1 MRSRMLLLPGGPVNP
16 AGQGWQSP
24 AERRKIQ
31 PLARN
36 LVVSLNNDANRS
48 YPLDDSAPPV
58 MPAGDGTTQ
67 LNPEQR
73 RAVEHHD
80 GPLLVVAGPG
90 SGKTRVMTQRI
101 AHMIACGIPPES
113 ILAITFTNKAA
124 DEMQHRTLSLIDS
137 AQREDPYWGRPEI
150 STFHSFCARLLRRE
164 IYHLEPYR
172 IDFNIYDMEDQKSI
186 LEEALERLSL
196 DRSAFAPRA
205 CSSLIS
211 HWKNNMVSAEQAH
224 DEALTYRNQQMASVF
239 GLYQQIM
246 AERNALDFD
255 DLLLLTVRVLREV
268 DMVRERRRALHRYV
282 MIDEFQDTNQP
293 QYLIARL
300 LGSEHRNLCITGDP
314 DQSIYSWRGASPE
327 NFDHFAEDFPE
338 HEVVQLNRNYRSTPE
353 ILSVASRLTGTAVG
367 MRELY
372 TENESG
378 PSVQVRQ
385 VGTERDEARMIVN
398 NVESWRVDGTP
409 YREMAILYRVN
420 SLSRAIEEELVRAGI
435 PYSVIG
441 GIAFYHRKEVKDV
454 LAYLRA
460 ANLPHD
466 DLALRRIINTP
477 ARGVGRVT
485 LERMQDLASS
495 EGLTLG
501 ALVRRPELW
510 DALPGRARNALADVA
525 RVLGAIASIADQPL
539 SEQIDRAIL
548 ESKYLDHLEKAEPE
562 NWQERQRNL
571 EELAAAAQ
579 ETEELL
585 IRARQRDPEG
595 TPAPLFFFLERIA
608 LVAEIDNWEENE
620 DRIVLMT
627 LHAAKGL
634 EFDRVMIPGFEYSML
649 PHMRKDEDTNED
661 EERRLLYVGLTR
673 ARKQAVLSHTM
684 LRRRYRD
691 REPRLPSPFLDEIQ
705 GPHLIVEEVKISQ
718 EWSPAPKPWR
728 QNQSDE
734 FGDVYQDSGDFDFYD
749 DSDDDEM
756 HPGVW
761 LEHDIY
767 GRGVIVKATGRGAK
781 KKITVHFDVHGSKDL
796 VAAYAPL
803 RIVGGPDGA

>member
-1 MRSRMLLLPGGPVNP
+1 ME
-16 AGQGWQSP
+16 QS
-24 AERRKIQ
+24 AE
-31 PLARN
+31 
-36 LVVSLNNDANRS
+36 
-48 YPLDDSAPPV
+48 
-58 MPAGDGTTQ
+58 

-80 GPLLVVAGPG
+80 GPLLCVAGPG
-90 SGKTRVMTQRI
+90 SGKTRVMTHRI
-101 AHMIACGIPPES
+101 AHMIACGIPAES

-124 DEMQHRTLSLIDS
+124 DEMLHRTLALIERQS
-137 AQREDPYWGRPEI
+137 AYGRPEI

-172 IDFNIYDMEDQKSI
+172 IDFSIYDMEDQKSV
-186 LEEALERLSL
+186 LEEALDRLSL

-205 CSSLIS
+205 CSSMIS
-211 HWKNNMVSAEQAH
+211 HWKNNMISAEQAH
-224 DEALTYRNQQMASVF
+224 DEALTYRNQQLASVF

-246 AERNALDFD
+246 VDRNALDFD

-268 DMVRERRRALHRYV
+268 DIVRERRRHLHRYV

-338 HEVVQLNRNYRSTPE
+338 HDVVQLNRNYRSTPE
-353 ILSVASRLTGTAVG
+353 ILAVASRLTGTAVG
-367 MRELY
+367 MRDLY

-385 VGTERDEARMIVN
+385 VGTERDEARMVVQN
-398 NVESWRVDGTP
+398 LETWRMDGTP
-409 YREMAILYRVN
+409 YRQMAVLYRVN

-435 PYSVIG
+435 PYSVVG

-460 ANLPHD
+460 ANLPQD
-466 DLALRRIINTP
+466 DVALRRIINTP

-485 LERMQDLASS
+485 LERMVDLASR

-501 ALVRRPELW
+501 GLVRRPDLW
-510 DALPGRARNALADVA
+510 DELPGRARTAIADVA
-525 RVLGAIASIADQPL
+525 RVLGAISAIADAPL
-539 SEQIDRAIL
+539 ADQIDTAIQ
-548 ESKYLDHLEKAEPE
+548 ESHYLDHLEKAEPE
-562 NWQERQRNL
+562 NWMDRQRNL
-571 EELAAAAQ
+571 EELAAGAH

-585 IRARQRDPEG
+585 ARARRRDPEN
-595 TPAPLFFFLERIA
+595 TPSALFFFLERIA
-608 LVAEIDNWEENE
+608 LVADIDNWEENE
-620 DRIVLMT
+620 DRVVLMT

-634 EFDRVMIPGFEYSML
+634 EFDRVIIPGFEYTLL
-649 PHMRKDEDTNED
+649 PHMRPQEEPNEE
-661 EERRLLYVGLTR
+661 EERRLLYVGMTR
-673 ARKQAVLSHTM
+673 ARHQAVLSHTM
-684 LRRRYRD
+684 LRRRFRD

-705 GPHLIVEEVKISQ
+705 GEHLIVEEVQIKQ
-718 EWSPAPKPWR
+718 PWSPSPRPWR
-728 QNQSDE
+728 QG
-734 FGDVYQDSGDFDFYD
+734 GDNADLYGDAFEQDTADFDFYD
-749 DSDDDEM
+749 ESEDDEM

-761 LEHDIY
+761 LEHDVY

-781 KKITVHFDVHGSKDL
+781 KKITVNFEGHGSKDL

-803 RIVGGPDGA
+803 RIIGEP